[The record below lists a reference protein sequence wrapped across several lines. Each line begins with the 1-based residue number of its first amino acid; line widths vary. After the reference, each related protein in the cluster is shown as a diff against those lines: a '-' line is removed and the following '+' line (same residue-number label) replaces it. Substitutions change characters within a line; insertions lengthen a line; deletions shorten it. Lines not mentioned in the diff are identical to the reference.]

1 MEFYETDSDGTGE
14 SFRKNSTYCESSLCR
29 RKPEHLV
36 YELRNTTRHHPFSDQ
51 AAVPATT
58 CEIVRVQHCA
68 GGPRYDPQYVA
79 AAGVRPP
86 ASRARF
92 VAASRR
98 GSRRPRRGAD
108 RGTVR
113 PAPGFRGRATD
124 EGSEGRCVS
133 LEIPGGNRRWVLSR
147 QPATEEGGRPRN
159 LAPCARF
166 PRAGHRRRERPGET
180 VHPGSRHGFVIFQTS
195 AAALVAEI
203 TSACVRIRS
212 VGLRPEALSEL
223 VCYSPMSI
231 PSQCRRFLACVIRYC
246 YYDGWKEV
254 NTWPRHEAGPS

>member
-1 MEFYETDSDGTGE
+1 MDSEKKQQPATP
-14 SFRKNSTYCESSLCR
+14 S
-29 RKPEHLV
+29 
-36 YELRNTTRHHPFSDQ
+36 
-51 AAVPATT
+51 AAGGPATT

-124 EGSEGRCVS
+124 EGSDQAKPCILVRVMVS
-133 LEIPGGNRRWVLSR
+133 
-147 QPATEEGGRPRN
+147 
-159 LAPCARF
+159 
-166 PRAGHRRRERPGET
+166 
-180 VHPGSRHGFVIFQTS
+180 
-195 AAALVAEI
+195 
-203 TSACVRIRS
+203 
-212 VGLRPEALSEL
+212 
-223 VCYSPMSI
+223 
-231 PSQCRRFLACVIRYC
+231 
-246 YYDGWKEV
+246 
-254 NTWPRHEAGPS
+254 